1 MCIRDSVKVTDGAN
15 LFAISQLEIEVP
27 IEETELP
34 EESGDEEAP
43 SSSSGGGVNTM
54 LALLVVLAIIGL
66 SIFTVILA
74 IRLRARS
81 EIEEEADEETDES
94 AAPLSEVVSEEQ
106 PTTHHVP
113 DHNHLMGGGQYD
125 QSTGHT
131 AYIDPEG
138 RWWWQQPDG
147 SFYHDPALN
156 ASDATQD
163 GLP

>member
-1 MCIRDSVKVTDGAN
+1 
-15 LFAISQLEIEVP
+15 
-27 IEETELP
+27 
-34 EESGDEEAP
+34 
-43 SSSSGGGVNTM
+43 M

-66 SIFTVILA
+66 SIFTAILA

-81 EIEEEADEETDES
+81 EIED
-94 AAPLSEVVSEEQ
+94 EVVDENEDSVASEPIVEAEVE

-113 DHNHLMGGGQYD
+113 DHNHLMGGGVYD

-138 RWWWQQPDG
+138 RWWWQQEDG

-156 ASDATQD
+156 ASDATLD
-163 GLP
+163 DLP